1 MSDLNENIN
10 SYYSSVDKILLDDLC
25 KNPNLRT
32 LLLLSTESN
41 VNIFNKKKNK
51 WELKPNNKILKD
63 CEQSKK
69 KEVKASSSML
79 SNLSKLKSSSS
90 DVTNVCHSLENK
102 ITNIDK
108 MIDCVN
114 TIGSL
119 NELSSIYKENLSES
133 SDSFIEC
140 YSNC

>member
-1 MSDLNENIN
+1 MSDLNEIN
-10 SYYSSVDKILLDDLC
+10 SYYSSVDKTVIGDLC

-32 LLLLSTESN
+32 LLLLSAESN
-41 VNIFNKKKNK
+41 VNVFNKKKNK

-79 SNLSKLKSSSS
+79 SNLAKLNSTSTE
-90 DVTNVCHSLENK
+90 VTNICHSLENK

-114 TIGSL
+114 TIG
-119 NELSSIYKENLSES
+119 IIKEPIKPRTKEVLSES

>member
-1 MSDLNENIN
+1 MSDLNEIN
-10 SYYSSVDKILLDDLC
+10 SYYSSVDKTVIGDLC

-41 VNIFNKKKNK
+41 VNVFNKKKNK

-79 SNLSKLKSSSS
+79 SNLAKLNSTSTE
-90 DVTNVCHSLENK
+90 VTNVCHSLENK

-114 TIGSL
+114 TIGTII
-119 NELSSIYKENLSES
+119 EPTKPLSES

>member
-10 SYYSSVDKILLDDLC
+10 SYYPSIDKILLDNLC
-25 KNPNLRT
+25 KNPNLKT
-32 LLLLSTESN
+32 LLLLSTETN

-51 WELKPNNKILKD
+51 WELKPNNKILKE

-69 KEVKASSSML
+69 KEVKVSSSML
-79 SNLSKLKSSSS
+79 SNLAKLNSSST
-90 DVTNVCHSLENK
+90 DVTNICHSLENK

-114 TIGSL
+114 TIGPLKEVSTRC
-119 NELSSIYKENLSES
+119 KENLSES

>member
-1 MSDLNENIN
+1 MSDLNEIN
-10 SYYSSVDKILLDDLC
+10 SYYSSVDKTVIGDLC

-41 VNIFNKKKNK
+41 VNVFNKKKNK

-79 SNLSKLKSSSS
+79 SNLAKLNSTSTE
-90 DVTNVCHSLENK
+90 VTNVCHSLENK

-114 TIGSL
+114 TIGAII
-119 NELSSIYKENLSES
+119 EPTKPLSES

>member
-1 MSDLNENIN
+1 MSDLNEIN
-10 SYYSSVDKILLDDLC
+10 SYYASVDKTVIGDLC

-32 LLLLSTESN
+32 LLLLSAESN
-41 VNIFNKKKNK
+41 VNVFNKKKNK
-51 WELKPNNKILKD
+51 WELKPNDKILKD
-63 CEQSKK
+63 CEQTKK

-79 SNLSKLKSSSS
+79 ANLAKLNSSSN
-90 DVTNVCHSLENK
+90 DVSKVCHSLENK

-114 TIGSL
+114 TI
-119 NELSSIYKENLSES
+119 NKDNLSES
-133 SDSFIEC
+133 SDSYIEC

>member
-1 MSDLNENIN
+1 MSDLNDNIN
-10 SYYSSVDKILLDDLC
+10 SYYSSVDKTLLGDLC

-32 LLLLSTESN
+32 LLLLSAKSN
-41 VNIFNKKKNK
+41 VNVFNKKKNK
-51 WELKPNNKILKD
+51 WELKTNDKILKD

-69 KEVKASSSML
+69 KEVKTSSSML
-79 SNLSKLKSSSS
+79 SNLAKLNSSST
-90 DVTNVCHSLENK
+90 DVTNICHSLENK

-114 TIGSL
+114 TLKEPNLL
-119 NELSSIYKENLSES
+119 NTNKVPSES

>member
-10 SYYSSVDKILLDDLC
+10 SYYSSVDKTLLGDLC
-25 KNPNLRT
+25 KNPNLRS
-32 LLLLSTESN
+32 LLLLSAESN
-41 VNIFNKKKNK
+41 VNIFNKKRNK
-51 WELKPNNKILKD
+51 WELKPNDKILKE
-63 CEQSKK
+63 CEQYKK
-69 KEVKASSSML
+69 KEVKTSSSML
-79 SNLSKLKSSSS
+79 SNLAKLNSSSA

-108 MIDCVN
+108 MIACVN
-114 TIGSL
+114 TI
-119 NELSSIYKENLSES
+119 NTNNVLSES

>member
-1 MSDLNENIN
+1 MNENDNIN
-10 SYYSSVDKILLDDLC
+10 SYYSSVDKTLLGDLC
-25 KNPNLRT
+25 KNPNLKS

-41 VNIFNKKKNK
+41 VNVFNKKKNK
-51 WELKPNNKILKD
+51 WELKPNTKILKE
-63 CEQSKK
+63 CEQTKR
-69 KEVKASSSML
+69 KEVKTSSAML
-79 SNLSKLKSSSS
+79 SNLAKLSSSTS
-90 DVTNVCHSLENK
+90 DVKTICHSLENK

-114 TIGSL
+114 MI
-119 NELSSIYKENLSES
+119 NKEDIKPLSGGNLSD